1 MPNKPRCFRDGAAK
15 RCAICSR
22 NFGLIRY
29 YSCQTALCSKKCV
42 DRFDRRLEA
51 DRRWFR
57 RLQAA

>member
-1 MPNKPRCFRDGAAK
+1 VPNKPRCFRAGAAK
-15 RCAICSR
+15 RCAICDR

-42 DRFDRRLEA
+42 DRFNRRLEA
-51 DRRWFR
+51 DRTWFR